1 MVLSPSLPGDRAG
14 RRDDS
19 SRAESS
25 SYAAREIG
33 CKVKAGP
40 GNRSGGLLL
49 RTVPPV
55 HKGLACVHVRT
66 LVSRTARR
74 TARGSQHRSHRER
87 ATVSAH
93 IAAPLAAAFGNTC
106 WWAVGPSLLALVPV
120 SVIAMTQRRERDA
133 PGARKLETAAT

>member
-1 MVLSPSLPGDRAG
+1 MAAVVELLVETIGAATVAPAVTGRVAALETATGPATPSAPRDTAATAIRLRIDMVLSPSLPGDRAG

-49 RTVPPV
+49 
-55 HKGLACVHVRT
+55 
-66 LVSRTARR
+66 
-74 TARGSQHRSHRER
+74 
-87 ATVSAH
+87 
-93 IAAPLAAAFGNTC
+93 
-106 WWAVGPSLLALVPV
+106 
-120 SVIAMTQRRERDA
+120 
-133 PGARKLETAAT
+133 